1 MTGCD
6 DGTWCTRVTYYGFVV
21 VGFHGCNHP
30 YVAYGSIDDGRRMR
44 TSTSTCYLTA
54 IAVVLAGCAGGSSG
68 GDAASDDPGPVH
80 VHGVAPDPNDRD
92 AVVVATHT
100 GLFRIV
106 DGVAE
111 RVGDGYHDLM
121 GFTVGDDGTF
131 YASGHPDLQSDH
143 LRTDEGDPHLGL
155 IRSTDGG
162 HSWESV
168 SLLGEVDFHAL
179 TIAGSTIVG
188 GDATTGRFLASDD
201 GGDTWDERGSV
212 DLVSLAAD
220 RDDAQ
225 RLLGSTPDGLV
236 RSDDGGRRWQSL
248 GDIIPGFVAADDEGF
263 VVARSDATVAH
274 STDLTTWTDRGRLPG
289 TPAALDASE
298 GRLLAAVDGHGI
310 FTSADR
316 GETWTVVYRDPA
328 AR

>member
-1 MTGCD
+1 
-6 DGTWCTRVTYYGFVV
+6 
-21 VGFHGCNHP
+21 
-30 YVAYGSIDDGRRMR
+30 MR
-44 TSTSTCYLTA
+44 TRSTTRRLAA
-54 IAVVLAGCAGGSSG
+54 IAVVLAGCAGSSG

-80 VHGVAPDPNDRD
+80 VHGVAPDPVDPD

-100 GLFRIV
+100 GLFRVV
-106 DGVAE
+106 DGDAE

-162 HSWESV
+162 RSWESV

-201 GGDTWDERGSV
+201 DGDTWDERGSV
-212 DLVSLAAD
+212 DLISVAAD
-220 RDDAQ
+220 RDDPE
-225 RLLGSTPDGLV
+225 RLVGSTPDGLV
-236 RSDDGGRRWQSL
+236 HSDDGGRQWQPL
-248 GDIIPGFVAADDEGF
+248 TDTLPGFLAADDDGF
-263 VVARSDATVAH
+263 VVARADGTVAD
-274 STDLTTWTDRGRLPG
+274 SPDLTAWTDRGRLPG

-298 GRLLAAVDGHGI
+298 GRLLAAIDGHGI
-310 FTSADR
+310 FASTDR

-328 AR
+328 AP